1 MAFNK
6 SKLAEAAQKYLQ
18 QGKVPQAI
26 AEYQQILKHEPKDQ
40 VILMTVGDLFV
51 RQGETFQAIEYFE
64 RLAQIFLND
73 GFTTKAI
80 AIYKKVAK
88 LAPEESRP
96 LERLAE
102 LYVQQGVLSEAR
114 PLYLQLAEVHL
125 KAGRQSQAISLLRK
139 LLEAEPENLRVQLR
153 LAELYIAMGQ
163 TGEAMNA
170 YRGGAQRLLEH
181 GDHAEALRLV
191 DRALEIEHGQPESLE
206 LKARILIAAQ
216 KPNEAIRILESL
228 PNMAT
233 GGTLADL
240 LVAQYLEAG
249 EFAPA
254 IKLAK
259 AIFVSPAKNY
269 KPAHAT
275 IAVLLEK
282 AELDSA
288 LALLGEV
295 RMAMTDGGDHD
306 ALEELLRRTAEL
318 MPARME
324 PLEWLVEHL
333 GRTNDSFRMPDALA
347 QLAQAADRGGDT
359 DRARQVYEQLIER
372 NPEDEAVRRRYSEL
386 LGRLGMK
393 PPADL
398 TPPVNVS
405 SPERE
410 PAAPSAT
417 AEPPLDED
425 TERFVAQ
432 ALTDVDLF
440 SSYGLAQK
448 AIDLLEE
455 VRLRA
460 PEHSPVLERL
470 LDLHL
475 GAGEERRTAELAA
488 QLEQLWMTRGDRA
501 RADRFGEL
509 RRRFQRAAGMDTQDI
524 ADAAQAAAKQAEFAV
539 PVVEAEPVQEDS
551 PQPEFQSSPVTPAPV
566 GAAIPEVPAAQSET
580 HEVDLSEEW
589 ASLSQ
594 ELENAAHASPET
606 AGEEPTVEAE
616 TPSAAENENVPAE
629 FSVQPPAPQEE
640 PEQIEVAPSIPA
652 EPSPKK
658 QPAFDLELEAP
669 APAQR
674 SDARVSADQ
683 LLAEL
688 AAELDAAV
696 HLIPEESIVEAPAK
710 SPTATAPAAPPIA
723 APPIEVPI
731 LQAPAPPPAA
741 PSAKPIKIT
750 GPLSEVFEEF
760 RAELGEMGAE
770 EEDLET
776 HYNLGVAYREMGL
789 LEEAISEFQKVRQ
802 GKRERATFP
811 LCHAMLYAAGSV
823 VHGERATGDC
833 GDVVRART
841 AHSGTRSGSRSRF
854 ALRSWHFA
862 GTGRR
867 HESCVEKFLP
877 SVRVQ
882 HRLPRRGRSHHRA
895 REGALIGASQ

>member
-125 KAGRQSQAISLLRK
+125 KAGRQTQAISLLRK

-163 TGEAMNA
+163 TGEAMLA
-170 YRGGAQRLLEH
+170 YRGGAQRLLER

-191 DRALEIEHGQPESLE
+191 DRALEIEHGQVESLE
-206 LKARILIAAQ
+206 LKARILIAGQ
-216 KPNEAIRILESL
+216 KRNEAIRILETL
-228 PNMAT
+228 PNLGA
-233 GGTLADL
+233 GGALSDL
-240 LVAQYLEAG
+240 LVTQYLEAG
-249 EFAPA
+249 EFASA
-254 IKLAK
+254 VKMAK
-259 AIFVSPAKNY
+259 SLFGPPAKNY
-269 KPAHAT
+269 KPAHAVT
-275 IAVLLEK
+275 AALIEKGELE
-282 AELDSA
+282 SA
-288 LALLGEV
+288 LGLLGEI

-306 ALEELLRRTAEL
+306 ALEEMLRRAAEL

-347 QLAQAADRGGDT
+347 QLAQAADKAGDT

-372 NPEDEAVRRRYSEL
+372 NPEDEAVRRRYDNL

-393 PPADL
+393 APADL
-398 TPPVNVS
+398 APPVS
-405 SPERE
+405 IAPLDPE
-410 PAAPSAT
+410 PATLPAAV
-417 AEPPLDED
+417 EPPLDED
-425 TERFVAQ
+425 TQRFVSQ

-488 QLEQLWMTRGDRA
+488 QLEQLWSARGDRG
-501 RADRFGEL
+501 RAERFGEL
-509 RRRFQRAAGMDTQDI
+509 RQRFQRAAGMDTQDI
-524 ADAAQAAAKQAEFAV
+524 VDAANAAARQAEFAV
-539 PVVEAEPVQEDS
+539 PVVEAEPVQES
-551 PQPEFQSSPVTPAPV
+551 APQPEFEIASGTPAP
-566 GAAIPEVPAAQSET
+566 AEPAIPEIPVAQAET
-580 HEVDLSEEW
+580 HEVDLSDEW

-594 ELENAAHASPET
+594 QLEGATATTPE
-606 AGEEPTVEAE
+606 
-616 TPSAAENENVPAE
+616 PA
-629 FSVQPPAPQEE
+629 
-640 PEQIEVAPSIPA
+640 
-652 EPSPKK
+652 
-658 QPAFDLELEAP
+658 DEAP
-669 APAQR
+669 AAEFP
-674 SDARVSADQ
+674 Q
-683 LLAEL
+683 LP
-688 AAELDAAV
+688 
-696 HLIPEESIVEAPAK
+696 PEQPEA
-710 SPTATAPAAPPIA
+710 
-723 APPIEVPI
+723 
-731 LQAPAPPPAA
+731 
-741 PSAKPIKIT
+741 
-750 GPLSEVFEEF
+750 
-760 RAELGEMGAE
+760 
-770 EEDLET
+770 LET
-776 HYNLGVAYREMGL
+776 HRNR
-789 LEEAISEFQKVRQ
+789 S
-802 GKRERATFP
+802 
-811 LCHAMLYAAGSV
+811 S
-823 VHGERATGDC
+823 
-833 GDVVRART
+833 
-841 AHSGTRSGSRSRF
+841 RSG
-854 ALRSWHFA
+854 
-862 GTGRR
+862 
-867 HESCVEKFLP
+867 
-877 SVRVQ
+877 
-882 HRLPRRGRSHHRA
+882 
-895 REGALIGASQ
+895 GAGASRTPCIRFGT